1 MYTLYPDEVKPHYY
15 HRNYI
20 ILS

>member
-1 MYTLYPDEVKPHYY
+1 MYTLYPDEVKPHYIT
-15 HRNYI
+15 RIN